1 MDFHR
6 FLLKIHLLGKYFP
19 KKLKSKF
26 KLKFGTLPNCN
37 LKFYIVKFT
46 FSVLEPEIP
55 FSKKI
60 SSKNQN
66 YKFKLKFGSYNPV
79 HNIFDL

>member
-1 MDFHR
+1 MDLHR

-19 KKLKSKF
+19 KNLKSKF
-26 KLKFGTLPNCN
+26 KL
-37 LKFYIVKFT
+37 KFT